1 VKREIVDPS
10 VNLKSIVL
18 EIQVSIFT
26 MNPKL
31 CKRLALATGSPVRST
46 EGAFY
51 TTTISG
57 NSLGCGAND
66 EQFEKTSVRDAALLL
81 SIADICKSEIKT
93 GGLGNLWRD
102 DLTLPDFPC
111 LLAKSDKNPSKFLT
125 PRTESLGDL
134 IRTEDLYPSN
144 RIRAVSID
152 SPAFILED
160 NVKAATKV
168 TKTRTES
175 PFSEDATSEGSC
187 DEANRARSPCT
198 PLTPSMIFTNRRLP
212 LRKQSLRLSVRA
224 RKEHKAG
231 GSYTTPITPVAEH
244 HEDGEEDERDVPS
257 SPSSKRSKPL
267 QGASPKGIPI
277 KKIMRKKFSWKS
289 YPELEQFLIANREE
303 YLRHS
308 ALNYTIQQK
317 QYNNRLTE
325 RLLELATEHGY
336 VFDTADFS
344 FVTVR
349 DRIRCYYKSYVQS
362 AKKRGVLYGYAARK
376 AGLVTEEDLTESAG
390 TAGRIVT
397 P

>member
-1 VKREIVDPS
+1 
-10 VNLKSIVL
+10 
-18 EIQVSIFT
+18 

-46 EGAFY
+46 EGVFY
-51 TTTISG
+51 TTIGGS
-57 NSLGCGAND
+57 SLGGGAND
-66 EQFEKTSVRDAALLL
+66 EQYEKTSVRDAALLL

-111 LLAKSDKNPSKFLT
+111 LLDKSDKSSSKFLT

-152 SPAFILED
+152 SPPFLFED
-160 NVKAATKV
+160 NVKLAKV

-187 DEANRARSPCT
+187 DEANRALSPCT
-198 PLTPSMIFTNRRLP
+198 PLTPLMIYTNRRLP

-231 GSYTTPITPVAEH
+231 GSFTTPITPVADH
-244 HEDGEEDERDVPS
+244 HEEEEEDELDVSP

-277 KKIMRKKFSWKS
+277 KKIMRKKFSWKN
-289 YPELEQFLIANREE
+289 YPEVRPYNLMQEGSHALI
-303 YLRHS
+303 S
-308 ALNYTIQQK
+308 
-317 QYNNRLTE
+317 LT
-325 RLLELATEHGY
+325 
-336 VFDTADFS
+336 
-344 FVTVR
+344 
-349 DRIRCYYKSYVQS
+349 
-362 AKKRGVLYGYAARK
+362 
-376 AGLVTEEDLTESAG
+376 
-390 TAGRIVT
+390 
-397 P
+397 